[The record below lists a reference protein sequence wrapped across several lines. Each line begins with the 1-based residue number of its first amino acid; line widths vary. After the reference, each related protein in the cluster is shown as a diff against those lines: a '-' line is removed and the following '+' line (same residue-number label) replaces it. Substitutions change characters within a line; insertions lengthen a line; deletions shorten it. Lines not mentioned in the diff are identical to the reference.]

1 MKIIT
6 KKLPKVGNCIAFISE
21 IWSEKDKKKFSY
33 IAKLSGTE
41 MAKSLNNGSV
51 KSVSDAEDK
60 LKRFSVNKAKKVYES
75 GKFSDGD
82 KFEIWFSP
90 SWPVELQE

>member
-6 KKLPKVGNCIAFISE
+6 EKLPKTGDYIAFRTE
-21 IWSEKDKKKFSY
+21 VWSEKDKKKFSY

-41 MAKSLNNGSV
+41 MAISLNNGSLE
-51 KSVSDAEDK
+51 SISDAQDK
-60 LKRFSVNKAKKVYES
+60 LKQFSVNKAKKVYES
-75 GKFSDGD
+75 GKFNDGD

-90 SWPVELQE
+90 GWPGKLRE